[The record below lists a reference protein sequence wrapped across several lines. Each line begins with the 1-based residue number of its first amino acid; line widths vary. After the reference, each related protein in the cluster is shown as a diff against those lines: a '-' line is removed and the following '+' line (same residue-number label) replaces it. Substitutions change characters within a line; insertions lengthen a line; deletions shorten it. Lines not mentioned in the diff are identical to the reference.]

1 MAIINNLALSMG
13 GGIIS
18 LKQQAKQAENT
29 VSILIGLG
37 GTGVDCIREIKT
49 QVYSR
54 IEPDGGEDAAVAR
67 YRHIRFLGVDADNA
81 NVSQDANP
89 EDKKTAETLSLSES
103 EAFTLA
109 GEGITLKAVKQ
120 AGDVFTQYAWL
131 SDHIDQIG
139 LDDYEP
145 SGLRQEGRFL
155 IMAKADKFMAR
166 VQNVIA
172 DSKRG
177 LCNPRVVIHIIS
189 GLCGAT
195 GSGIFLDVC
204 YMLREILKAECNTE
218 MCGYFFTPDILS
230 T

>member
-54 IEPDGGEDAAVAR
+54 IEPDGGEDATVAR

-81 NVSQDANP
+81 NASKEEASDN
-89 EDKKTAETLSLSES
+89 KKSIKTLSLSED

-109 GEGITLKAVKQ
+109 GSGIRIEDIKKAS
-120 AGDVFTQYAWL
+120 DVFTQYNWV
-131 SDHIDQIG
+131 SDKIEQTELEG
-139 LDDYEP
+139 A
-145 SGLRQEGRFL
+145 GAGGVRQVGRFML
-155 IMAKADKFMAR
+155 MTRAADFMTKIGRAH
-166 VQNVIA
+166 V
-172 DSKRG
+172 
-177 LCNPRVVIHIIS
+177 
-189 GLCGAT
+189 
-195 GSGIFLDVC
+195 
-204 YMLREILKAECNTE
+204 
-218 MCGYFFTPDILS
+218 
-230 T
+230 